1 MTHQSQGHH
10 VLFVEDVIR
19 VKEAEIVTIVII
31 TMTQTLAIIILC
43 CASVLGKDTNTLS
56 GENVCSDQVKD

>member
-1 MTHQSQGHH
+1 M
-10 VLFVEDVIR
+10 FVEDVIR